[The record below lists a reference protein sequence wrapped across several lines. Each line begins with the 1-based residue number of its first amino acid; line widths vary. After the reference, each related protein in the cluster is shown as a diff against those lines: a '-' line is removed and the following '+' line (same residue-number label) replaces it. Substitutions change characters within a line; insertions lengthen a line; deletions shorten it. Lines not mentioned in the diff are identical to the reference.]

1 MKKAYLLPVT
11 CMVLAASLNA
21 QEGAKRYPTTPG
33 QLKKH
38 VYFLASDSLLGRG
51 FGTPQGLQAA
61 HYIAGQ
67 FREAGLEPLDGSYL
81 HPFNYRYGILNIPG
95 NNVVG
100 VIPGSDPVL
109 KDEYI
114 VLGAHYDH
122 LGWKVEGGDTV
133 VYNGADDNASG
144 TASIIEIG
152 RNLAANRS
160 SLGRSIIIVSFD
172 GEESGLIGSEQ
183 FLKDSIVPPHRV
195 KLMFS
200 LDMVGMVEAN
210 GGVDL
215 VGVRMLEDYQHLIT
229 GLSNASDLAIAKASR
244 RLEQRT
250 DTAPFGRMGI
260 PSVHVF
266 TGTKSPYHKP
276 EDDADRLDYKGMASV
291 ANYMTDVAMFLSSTE
306 KLSKME
312 GPWEGKPEPG
322 ATKVI
327 RPGIKLNLGSSQH
340 NYMTRYYKGK
350 SIFAGGAGLL
360 VNIRAAGFLYIQP
373 EVVYETRG
381 SEHQDG
387 VFRTHTVTTPLHF
400 QISTPVYASF
410 RSYMQLG
417 GYYSYLF
424 GGKIGDVPIDFD
436 HEYMDHEFGISFG
449 AGFELMK
456 VQCGVCFER
465 GLTDVDRAQEDKI
478 RHETVH
484 FTLGYFF

>member
-1 MKKAYLLPVT
+1 MKRAYLMLVT
-11 CMVLAASLNA
+11 CFMLTAPLAAQDQADRN
-21 QEGAKRYPTTPG
+21 PTTPE
-33 QLKKH
+33 QLRKH

-81 HPFNYRYGILNIPG
+81 HPFNYRNGILNIPG

-100 VIPGSDPVL
+100 VIQGSDPVL
-109 KDEYI
+109 KDEFI

-122 LGWKVEGGDTV
+122 LGWKVENGDTV

-183 FLKDSIVPPHRV
+183 FLIDSIVPPHRV

-210 GGVDL
+210 GGLDL
-215 VGVRMLEDYQHLIT
+215 VGVRRLEDYQYLIT
-229 GLSNASDLAIAKASR
+229 VLSNAHDLVIAKASR

-260 PSVHVF
+260 PSVHAF

-276 EDDADRLDYKGMASV
+276 GDDAEKLDYKGMASV
-291 ANYMTDVAMFLSSTE
+291 ANYMTNAAIFLSSTE
-306 KLSKME
+306 KVSKME
-312 GPWEGKPEPG
+312 GPQEGKPAPG

-327 RPGIKLNLGSSQH
+327 RPGIRFNLGSGQH
-340 NYMTRYYKGK
+340 DYRTRYYKGK
-350 SIFAGGAGLL
+350 PIFAGGAGLFL
-360 VNIRAAGFLYIQP
+360 NIRAAGFLYIQP
-373 EVVYETRG
+373 EAVYETKG

-387 VFRTHTVTTPLHF
+387 VFRTHTVTTPLHIQVSSPGDRF
-400 QISTPVYASF
+400 F
-410 RSYMQLG
+410 RTYMQLG
-417 GYYSYLF
+417 GYYSYHF

-436 HEYMDHEFGISFG
+436 HEYMDHEFGMSFG
-449 AGFELMK
+449 VGFEMMN

-465 GLTDVDRAQEDKI
+465 GLTDADRAHLDKI

-484 FTLGYFF
+484 FTLGYLF